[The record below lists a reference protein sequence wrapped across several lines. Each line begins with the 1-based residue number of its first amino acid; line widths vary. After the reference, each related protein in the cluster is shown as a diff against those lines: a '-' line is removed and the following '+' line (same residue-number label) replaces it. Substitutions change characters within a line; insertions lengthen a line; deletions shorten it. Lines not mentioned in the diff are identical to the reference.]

1 MLTLHQAEWCP
12 YCHRVRQVMTEL
24 ELTYT
29 TVNVPASRE
38 DRETLQELSGQTL
51 IPVLEDDDIV
61 VTGSDEIIAY
71 LLQKFPAPVDAA
83 AHAEIGRYRV
93 VLESDE
99 PPEELLERL
108 RDVFADHDI
117 RILSEVR
124 DEELGTH
131 DMPEGY
137 VLLQASLPHASEQA
151 VRIDPT
157 VPAAVTFPLAVFGAN
172 GGSALAVTRP
182 FAEAWV
188 YGEPALSKL
197 TTAVTQR
204 VYKALQEL

>member
-1 MLTLHQAEWCP
+1 MLTLYQAEWCP

-24 ELTYT
+24 GLTYT
-29 TVNVPASRE
+29 NVNVEARRE
-38 DRETLQELSGQTL
+38 DRVQVTELSGQRL
-51 IPVLEDDDIV
+51 IPVLKDEDTIIA
-61 VTGSDEIIAY
+61 GSGEIIAY
-71 LLQKFPAPVDAA
+71 LRQRFPSPADAE

-99 PPEELLERL
+99 QPEELLERL
-108 RDVFADHDI
+108 RDVFAEHGI

-131 DMPEGY
+131 ALPEGY
-137 VLLQASLPHASEQA
+137 VLLQASMPEASEQA

-157 VPAAVTFPLAVFGAN
+157 VPAAATFALALFATD

-182 FAEAWV
+182 FAEAWL
-188 YGEPALSKL
+188 YDEPELNKL

-204 VYKALQEL
+204 VYQALQEL

>member
-1 MLTLHQAEWCP
+1 MLTLYQAEWCP

-29 TVNVPASRE
+29 NVNVEAMRD
-38 DRETLQELSGQTL
+38 DRDRVIELSGQNM
-51 IPVLEDDDIV
+51 IPVLEDGDTVIA
-61 VTGSDEIIAY
+61 GSDEIIAY
-71 LLQKFPAPVDAA
+71 LRQRFPPPLDAE

-93 VLESDE
+93 VLESGE
-99 PPEELLERL
+99 QPEELLERL

-124 DEELGTH
+124 DEEIGSH
-131 DMPEGY
+131 AMPDGY
-137 VLLQASLPHASEQA
+137 VLLQAALPQAAEQA
-151 VRIDPT
+151 ARTDPT
-157 VPAAVTFPLAVFGAN
+157 VPAALTFALAVFAAN

-182 FAEAWV
+182 FAEAWL
-188 YGEPALSKL
+188 YGEPELSKL

-204 VYKALQEL
+204 VYKALEEL